1 MWVATSDNV
10 PGLVAEAESLDA
22 LPKIPASPIPELLQ
36 ANGRIEHVAGVFEE
50 IGRAAQQ
57 SIAGLDRNRYTQA
70 GDPRPFR
77 WTKSADDILDTIKR
91 FCLRTLNTPQR
102 QTEIIR
108 TSESGH

>member
-57 SIAGLDRNRYTQA
+57 SIAELDRNRYTQP
-70 GDPRPFR
+70 GD
-77 WTKSADDILDTIKR
+77 A
-91 FCLRTLNTPQR
+91 LRQALTVANVICR
-102 QTEIIR
+102 VR
-108 TSESGH
+108 TSLRRFLF